1 MRGRRVYLHGRLTS
15 PSPTLAHVA
24 TSTSSGEAWGSRIGL
39 ILAMAG
45 NAVGLGNF
53 LRFPGQAAANGG
65 GSFMIAYF
73 LSFILLGLPLMW
85 IEWGI
90 GRRGGRF
97 RKGHVPGM
105 FAALWKHPA
114 AKYLGVV
121 GLVIPFVV
129 LCYYTVLMSWTLAFT
144 WFSATGDY
152 WGLTTQEQMAGYL
165 TSYQVIHDAS
175 AHDFWVPFLFFFLS
189 IGPTIYVL
197 SKGISSGIERLA
209 KIGMPILFLFAIV
222 LMVRVLTLGPGDN
235 GVSPMQGLEFIYKPD
250 LSGLGSATV
259 WLAAAGQIFFT
270 LSVGMG
276 TLQTYA
282 SYLSK
287 KDDIALSGVA
297 TAITNE
303 TAEVVL
309 GGSIAIPAAVAF
321 FGVAGAMQVAQSGS
335 FNLGFVAM
343 PIVFQEMPFGG
354 QVFGAMWFA
363 LLYFAGIT
371 SSVAMATPIVAFF
384 EEEFGISRVKSSWT
398 IGAIAVLFGVLCML
412 VFESG
417 FLWEWDY
424 WAGTFGLAVM
434 AVIEV
439 ILFMWVFKPENAW
452 RSIHLGAD
460 IRLPNLFRFIMTY
473 VTPVFL
479 LVILGWW
486 AVTAAWPTL
495 TLSCPDTAPA
505 GALCS
510 AGGPIPEG
518 MAVWVQVSRLLLVG
532 FIVFFLMMIR
542 IAWKRNNYDERA
554 DFLEVGPDGPHRAG
568 SVGRPNPLAEQRTV
582 HHPDHVSPLVPLP
595 NDPDDAV

>member
-1 MRGRRVYLHGRLTS
+1 MADNS
-15 PSPTLAHVA
+15 QQ
-24 TSTSSGEAWGSRIGL
+24 SGEAWGSRIGL

-73 LSFILLGLPLMW
+73 IAFLLLGIPLMW

-90 GRRGGRF
+90 GRNGGRY

-105 FAALWKHPA
+105 FAAIWKHPA
-114 AKYLGVV
+114 AKYFGVI

-129 LCYYTVLMSWTLAFT
+129 LCYYTVLMSWTLAYT

-152 WGLTTQEQMAGYL
+152 WGLTTQTQMQDYL
-165 TSYQVIHDAS
+165 TSYQVITDGSTHE
-175 AHDFWVPFLFFFLS
+175 FWVPFLFFFLS
-189 IGPTIYVL
+189 IGPTIYIL
-197 SKGISSGIERLA
+197 SKGVSGGIEKLA
-209 KIGMPILFLFAIV
+209 KVGMPILIVFAII
-222 LMVRVLTLGPGDN
+222 LAVRVLTLDSGVN
-235 GVSPMQGLEFIYKPD
+235 GVSPLQGLEFIYKPD
-250 LSGLGSATV
+250 LSGLTSAKV

-282 SYLSK
+282 SYLTK

-321 FGVAGAMQVAQSGS
+321 FGVAGAMSVAQTGS

-343 PIVFQEMPFGG
+343 PVVFQQMPFGQG
-354 QVFGAMWFA
+354 FGAMWFA

-384 EEEFGISRVKSSWT
+384 REEFGYKRETVSYA
-398 IGAIAVLFGVLCML
+398 IGAVAVGFGVLTML

-439 ILFMWVFKPENAW
+439 VIFMWVFKPDNAW
-452 RSIHLGAD
+452 NSIHQGAD
-460 IRLPNLFRFIMTY
+460 IRIPGVFKFVMTY
-473 VTPVFL
+473 LTPLFL
-479 LVILGWW
+479 FIILGWW
-486 AVTAAWPTL
+486 AVTEAYPIL
-495 TLSCPDTAPA
+495 TLA
-505 GALCS
+505 GNKS

-518 MAVWVQVSRLLLVG
+518 MEKYVHLSRLLLVA
-532 FIVFFLMMIR
+532 FTVFFMVMVR
-542 IAWKRNNYDERA
+542 IAWKKNGYNDYVGFDEVNSDGDIIARA
-554 DFLEVGPDGPHRAG
+554 ADEIGPHNSHG
-568 SVGRPNPLAEQRTV
+568 NPRRM
-582 HHPDHVSPLVPLP
+582 
-595 NDPDDAV
+595 DPAAIHSNPPR

>member
-1 MRGRRVYLHGRLTS
+1 MAETQK
-15 PSPTLAHVA
+15 T
-24 TSTSSGEAWGSRIGL
+24 GEAWGSRIGL

-65 GSFMIAYF
+65 GSFMVAYF
-73 LSFILLGLPLMW
+73 LSFVLLGIPLMW
-85 IEWGI
+85 MEWGI
-90 GRRGGRF
+90 GRNGGRY

-105 FAALWKHPA
+105 FNAIWKHPA
-114 AKYLGVV
+114 AKYLGVI

-129 LCYYTVLMSWTLAFT
+129 LCYYTVLMSWTLAYT

-152 WGLTTQEQMAGYL
+152 WGLTTQTEMADYL
-165 TSYQVIHDAS
+165 SSYQVIHDAS

-197 SKGISSGIERLA
+197 SKGVSGGIEKLA
-209 KIGMPILFLFAIV
+209 KVGMPVLFVFAIILV
-222 LMVRVLTLGPGDN
+222 VRVLTLGPGAN
-235 GVSPMQGLEFIYKPD
+235 GVSPLQGLEFIYNPD
-250 LSGLGSATV
+250 LSGLTSAKV

-282 SYLSK
+282 SYLTK

-321 FGVAGAMQVAQSGS
+321 FGVAGAATVAQSGS

-343 PIVFQEMPFGG
+343 PIVFQELPFGG
-354 QVFGAMWFA
+354 RIFGALWFG

-384 EEEFGISRVKSSWT
+384 REEFGYRRETVSYI
-398 IGAIAVLFGVLCML
+398 IGAIAVGFGVLTML

-434 AVIEV
+434 AGIEV
-439 ILFMWVFKPENAW
+439 VLFMWVFKPDNAW
-452 RSIHLGAD
+452 ASIHEGAD
-460 IRLPNLFRFIMTY
+460 IQIPGVFKFVMTY
-473 VTPVFL
+473 LTPLFL
-479 LVILGWW
+479 FVILGWW
-486 AVTAAWPTL
+486 GVTEAFPIL
-495 TLSCPDTAPA
+495 TLQN
-505 GALCS
+505 GS

-518 MAVWVQVSRLLLVG
+518 MEVWVQVSRLLLVA
-532 FIVFFLMMIR
+532 FVVFFLVMIR
-542 IAWKRNNYDERA
+542 IAWKRNGYDDYAGFDEVDSDGEIIARA
-554 DFLEVGPDGPHRAG
+554 ADEIGPHDAAHG
-568 SVGRPNPLAEQRTV
+568 YGDGAARPTQITR
-582 HHPDHVSPLVPLP
+582 
-595 NDPDDAV
+595 

>member
-1 MRGRRVYLHGRLTS
+1 MADA
-15 PSPTLAHVA
+15 PSNN
-24 TSTSSGEAWGSRIGL
+24 EAWGSRIGL

-73 LSFILLGLPLMW
+73 TAFLLLGIPLMW

-90 GRRGGRF
+90 GRNGGRF
-97 RKGHVPGM
+97 RKGHIPGM
-105 FAALWKHPA
+105 FAAIWKHPV

-129 LCYYTVLMSWTLAFT
+129 LCYYTVLMSWTLAYT

-152 WGLTTQEQMAGYL
+152 WGLTTQTEMAAYL
-165 TSYQVIHDAS
+165 SSYQVIHDAS

-197 SKGISSGIERLA
+197 SRGVSGGIEKLA
-209 KIGMPILFLFAIV
+209 KIGMPILFVFAII
-222 LMVRVLTLGPGDN
+222 LMVRVLTLGPGEN
-235 GVSPMQGLEFIYKPD
+235 GVSPLQGLEFIYRPD
-250 LSGLGSATV
+250 LSRLGDAKV

-270 LSVGMG
+270 LSIGMG

-282 SYLSK
+282 SYLTK

-321 FGVAGAMQVAQSGS
+321 FGVSGAMAVAQSGS

-343 PIVFQEMPFGG
+343 PVVFQQLPFG
-354 QVFGAMWFA
+354 QMFGAMWFG

-371 SSVAMATPIVAFF
+371 SSVAMGTPIVAFF
-384 EEEFGISRVKSSWT
+384 REEFGHRRETVAYA
-398 IGAIAVLFGVLCML
+398 IGAVAIAFGVLTML

-434 AVIEV
+434 AAIEV
-439 ILFMWVFKPENAW
+439 VLFMWVFKPDRAW
-452 RSIHLGAD
+452 ASIHQGAD
-460 IRLPNLFRFIMTY
+460 IRIPAAFKFVMTY
-473 VTPVFL
+473 LTPLFL
-479 LVILGWW
+479 FVILGWW
-486 AVTAAWPTL
+486 AVTEAWPIL
-495 TLSCPDTAPA
+495 TLQN
-505 GALCS
+505 GS
-510 AGGPIPEG
+510 AGGAIPAG
-518 MAVWVQVSRLLLVG
+518 MEVWVHVSRLL
-532 FIVFFLMMIR
+532 IVAFVAFFLVMIR
-542 IAWKRNNYDERA
+542 IAWRRNGYD
-554 DFLEVGPDGPHRAG
+554 DRAG
-568 SVGRPNPLAEQRTV
+568 FPEVASDGEILARAADEIGL
-582 HHPDHVSPLVPLP
+582 PDPSLISPRH
-595 NDPDDAV
+595 

>member
-1 MRGRRVYLHGRLTS
+1 MADNS
-15 PSPTLAHVA
+15 Q
-24 TSTSSGEAWGSRIGL
+24 SGEAWGSRIGL

-65 GSFMIAYF
+65 GSFMVAYF
-73 LSFILLGLPLMW
+73 ISFLLLGIPLMW

-90 GRRGGRF
+90 GRNGGRY

-105 FAALWKHPA
+105 FAAIWKHPA
-114 AKYLGVV
+114 AKYFGVI

-129 LCYYTVLMSWTLAFT
+129 LCYYTVLMSWTLAYT

-152 WGLTTQEQMAGYL
+152 WGLTTQTQMADYL
-165 TSYQVIHDAS
+165 TSYQVITDGSTHE
-175 AHDFWVPFLFFFLS
+175 FWVPFLFFFLS
-189 IGPTIYVL
+189 IGPTIFVL
-197 SKGISSGIERLA
+197 SRGVSGGIEKLA
-209 KIGMPILFLFAIV
+209 KVGMPILFAFAVI
-222 LMVRVLTLGPGDN
+222 LAIRVLTLPPGAN
-235 GVSPMQGLEFIYKPD
+235 GVSPLAGLEFIYNPD
-250 LSGLGSATV
+250 LSGLGSAKV

-282 SYLSK
+282 SYLTK

-321 FGVAGAMQVAQSGS
+321 FGVAGAASIAQTGS

-343 PIVFQEMPFGG
+343 PVVFQQMPFGQG
-354 QVFGAMWFA
+354 FGALWFA

-384 EEEFGISRVKSSWT
+384 REEFGYKRETVSYV
-398 IGAIAVLFGVLCML
+398 IGVIAVGFGVLTML

-434 AVIEV
+434 AIIEV
-439 ILFMWVFKPENAW
+439 IIFMWVFTPDTAW
-452 RSIHLGAD
+452 DSIHQGAD
-460 IRLPNLFRFIMTY
+460 IRIPGIYKFIMTY
-473 VTPVFL
+473 LTPLFL
-479 LVILGWW
+479 IIILGWW
-486 AVTAAWPTL
+486 GVTEAWPIL
-495 TLSCPDTAPA
+495 TLA
-505 GALCS
+505 GNKS
-510 AGGPIPEG
+510 AGGDIPAG
-518 MAVWVQVSRLLLVG
+518 MEIWVQVSRLLLVAFAVF
-532 FIVFFLMMIR
+532 FIVMVR
-542 IAWKRNNYDERA
+542 IAWKKNGYNDRVGFDEVNSDGDIIARA
-554 DFLEVGPDGPHRAG
+554 SDEIGPHDRHG
-568 SVGRPNPLAEQRTV
+568 NPRQM
-582 HHPDHVSPLVPLP
+582 
-595 NDPDDAV
+595 DPAAIHSNPPR

>member
-1 MRGRRVYLHGRLTS
+1 MADNTQQ
-15 PSPTLAHVA
+15 
-24 TSTSSGEAWGSRIGL
+24 SGEAWGSRIGL

-73 LSFILLGLPLMW
+73 TAFLLLGIPLMW

-90 GRRGGRF
+90 GRNGGRY

-105 FAALWKHPA
+105 FAAIWKHPA
-114 AKYLGVV
+114 AKYFGVI

-129 LCYYTVLMSWTLAFT
+129 LCYYTVLMSWTLAYT

-152 WGLTTQEQMAGYL
+152 WGLTTQAEMSAYL
-165 TSYQVIHDAS
+165 TSYQVITDGS
-175 AHDFWVPFLFFFLS
+175 AHEFWVPFLFFFLS
-189 IGPTIYVL
+189 IGPTIWIL
-197 SKGISSGIERLA
+197 SRGVSGGIEKLA
-209 KIGMPILFLFAIV
+209 KVGMPILFGFAIILV
-222 LMVRVLTLGPGDN
+222 IRVLTLGPGEN
-235 GVSPMQGLEFIYKPD
+235 GVSPLQGLEFIYRPD
-250 LSGLGSATV
+250 FSGLGNAKV

-270 LSVGMG
+270 LSIGMG

-282 SYLSK
+282 SYLTK

-321 FGVAGAMQVAQSGS
+321 FGVAGAMTVAQSGS

-343 PIVFQEMPFGG
+343 PIVFQELPFGG
-354 QVFGAMWFA
+354 QIFGAMWFG

-384 EEEFGISRVKSSWT
+384 REEFGYKRETVAWT
-398 IGAIAVLFGVLCML
+398 IGAVAVGFGVLTML

-434 AVIEV
+434 AIIEV
-439 ILFMWVFKPENAW
+439 IIFMWVFKPDNAW
-452 RSIHLGAD
+452 HSIHQGAD
-460 IRLPNLFRFIMTY
+460 IRIPGVFKFVMTY
-473 VTPVFL
+473 ITPLFL
-479 LVILGWW
+479 FIILGWW
-486 AVTAAWPTL
+486 AVTEAYPIL
-495 TLSCPDTAPA
+495 TLA
-505 GALCS
+505 GNKS
-510 AGGPIPEG
+510 AGGDIPAG
-518 MAVWVQVSRLLLVG
+518 MEIWVHVSRLLIVA
-532 FIVFFLMMIR
+532 FTVFFLVMIR
-542 IAWKRNNYDERA
+542 IAWKKNGYNDRLGFDEVNSDGDIIARA
-554 DFLEVGPDGPHRAG
+554 ADEIGPHDAHG
-568 SVGRPNPLAEQRTV
+568 NPRQM
-582 HHPDHVSPLVPLP
+582 
-595 NDPDDAV
+595 DPAAIHSNPAR

>member
-1 MRGRRVYLHGRLTS
+1 MAEQS
-15 PSPTLAHVA
+15 QPN
-24 TSTSSGEAWGSRIGL
+24 EAWGSRLGL

-73 LSFILLGLPLMW
+73 IAFLLLGIPLMW

-90 GRRGGRF
+90 GRHGGRF
-97 RKGHVPGM
+97 RKGHIPGM
-105 FAALWKHPA
+105 FAAIWKHPA
-114 AKYLGVV
+114 AKYVGVI

-129 LCYYTVLMSWTLAFT
+129 LCYYTILMSWTLAYT
-144 WFSATGDY
+144 WFSLTGDY
-152 WGLTTQEQMAGYL
+152 WGLKTQAEMANYL
-165 TSYQVIHDAS
+165 TSYQVINNAS

-197 SKGISSGIERLA
+197 SKGVSGGIEKLA
-209 KIGMPILFLFAIV
+209 KIGMPILFIFAAI
-222 LMVRVLTLGPGDN
+222 LMVRVLTLGPGTN
-235 GVSPMQGLEFIYKPD
+235 GVSPLQGLEFIYKPD
-250 LSGLGSATV
+250 LSGLSSAKT

-287 KDDIALSGVA
+287 KDDIALSGLA

-343 PIVFQEMPFGG
+343 PIVFQELPFGG
-354 QVFGAMWFA
+354 RIFGAMWFA

-384 EEEFGISRVKSSWT
+384 REEFGVAREKTAW
-398 IGAIAVLFGVLCML
+398 AVGVVAVFFGVLTML

-439 ILFMWVFKPENAW
+439 VIFMWVFKPENAW
-452 RSIHLGAD
+452 ASIHEGAD
-460 IRLPNLFRFIMTY
+460 IRLPAVYKFIMTY
-473 VTPVFL
+473 VTPLFL
-479 LVILGWW
+479 FVILGWW
-486 AVTAAWPTL
+486 AVTEAWPIL
-495 TLSCPDTAPA
+495 TLE
-505 GALCS
+505 GNKS

-518 MAVWVQVSRLLLVG
+518 MAIYVHLSRLLLVA
-532 FIVFFLMMIR
+532 FTVFFLIMIR
-542 IAWKRNNYDERA
+542 LAWKRNGYDDARGFDEVNSDGEILVRA
-554 DFLEVGPDGPHRAG
+554 ADEIGPH
-568 SVGRPNPLAEQRTV
+568 
-582 HHPDHVSPLVPLP
+582 
-595 NDPDDAV
+595 DAAHGYSKP

>member
-1 MRGRRVYLHGRLTS
+1 MADA
-15 PSPTLAHVA
+15 PSTN
-24 TSTSSGEAWGSRIGL
+24 EAWGSRIGL

-73 LSFILLGLPLMW
+73 TAFLLLGIPLMW

-97 RKGHVPGM
+97 RKGHIPGM
-105 FAALWKHPA
+105 FAVLWKHPA

-129 LCYYTVLMSWTLAFT
+129 LCYYTVLMSWTLAYT

-152 WGLTTQEQMAGYL
+152 WGLTTQPEMQEYL
-165 TSYQVIHDAS
+165 SSYQVINNGS

-197 SKGISSGIERLA
+197 SRGVSGGIEKLA
-209 KIGMPILFLFAIV
+209 KVGMPILFVFAII
-222 LMVRVLTLGPGDN
+222 LAVRVLTLDSGVN
-235 GVSPMQGLEFIYKPD
+235 GVSPLQGLEFIYKPD
-250 LSGLGSATV
+250 FSGLGSATV

-282 SYLSK
+282 SYLTK

-321 FGVAGAMQVAQSGS
+321 FGVAGAMQVAQTGS

-343 PIVFQEMPFGG
+343 PIVFQQMPFGQG
-354 QVFGAMWFA
+354 FGAMWFA

-384 EEEFGISRVKSSWT
+384 REEFGYRRETVSYA
-398 IGAIAVLFGVLCML
+398 IGAIAIAFGVLTML

-434 AVIEV
+434 ATIEV
-439 ILFMWVFKPENAW
+439 VLFMWVFKPDNAW
-452 RSIHLGAD
+452 ASIHMGAD
-460 IRLPNLFRFIMTY
+460 IRIPGVFKFIMTY
-473 VTPVFL
+473 LTPLFL
-479 LVILGWW
+479 FIILGWW
-486 AVTAAWPTL
+486 GVTQAWPIL
-495 TLSCPDTAPA
+495 TLE
-505 GALCS
+505 GNVS

-518 MAVWVQVSRLLLVG
+518 MAIYVHLSRLLLVV
-532 FIVFFLMMIR
+532 FIAFFLVMIR
-542 IAWKRNNYDERA
+542 IAWKRNGYDDRVGFAEVFSEEEILARA
-554 DFLEVGPDGPHRAG
+554 ADEIGPH
-568 SVGRPNPLAEQRTV
+568 
-582 HHPDHVSPLVPLP
+582 
-595 NDPDDAV
+595 DAAHGYPPKR

>member
-1 MRGRRVYLHGRLTS
+1 MADHS
-15 PSPTLAHVA
+15 AK
-24 TSTSSGEAWGSRIGL
+24 SGEAWGSRIGL

-73 LSFILLGLPLMW
+73 TAFLLLGIPLMW

-90 GRRGGRF
+90 GRRGGRY

-105 FAALWKHPA
+105 FAVLWKHPA

-129 LCYYTVLMSWTLAFT
+129 LCYYTVLMSWTLAYT

-152 WGLTTQEQMAGYL
+152 WGLTTQAEMAGYL
-165 TSYQVIHDAS
+165 KSYQVIGDGS

-189 IGPTIYVL
+189 IGPTIWVL
-197 SKGISSGIERLA
+197 SRGVSGGIEKLA
-209 KIGMPILFLFAIV
+209 KYGMPILFLFAIV
-222 LMVRVLTLGPGDN
+222 LAIRVLTLPAGEN
-235 GVSPMQGLEFIYKPD
+235 GVSPLAGLQFIYGTD
-250 LSGLGSATV
+250 NLAGLADAKV

-282 SYLSK
+282 SYLTT
-287 KDDIALSGVA
+287 KDDIVLSGVA

-321 FGVAGAMQVAQSGS
+321 FGVAGAMTVAQSGS

-343 PIVFQEMPFGG
+343 PVVFQQMPFG
-354 QVFGAMWFA
+354 QMFGAMWFG
-363 LLYFAGIT
+363 LLYVAGIT

-384 EEEFGISRVKSSWT
+384 REEFGYRRETIAYT
-398 IGAIAVLFGVLCML
+398 IGAIAMGFGVLTML
-412 VFESG
+412 LYESG

-434 AVIEV
+434 ATIEV
-439 ILFMWVFKPENAW
+439 VLFMWVFKPDKAW
-452 RSIHLGAD
+452 ESIHRGAD
-460 IRLPNLFRFIMTY
+460 VRIPAVFKFIMTY
-473 VTPVFL
+473 ITPLFL
-479 LVILGWW
+479 FIILGWW
-486 AVTAAWPTL
+486 AVTEAWPIL
-495 TLSCPDTAPA
+495 TLEN
-505 GALCS
+505 GS
-510 AGGPIPEG
+510 AGGPIPPGQEIY
-518 MAVWVQVSRLLLVG
+518 VHLSRLLLVG
-532 FIVFFLMMIR
+532 FIAFFLVMIR
-542 IAWKRNNYDERA
+542 IAWKRNGYND
-554 DFLEVGPDGPHRAG
+554 RAG
-568 SVGRPNPLAEQRTV
+568 FDEVTQDGQLIQRAEEEIGSSTF
-582 HHPDHVSPLVPLP
+582 LP
-595 NDPDDAV
+595 KPPTR